1 MNVIRTRASAQSV
14 SFVIQ
19 FIASVAIATWGLVM
33 VALGILNEFFL
44 WIVIGFALTGVG
56 LPLLASH
63 PWAAS
68 RLYPKSGNI
77 EGADAPEPAPPPSA

>member
-1 MNVIRTRASAQSV
+1 MIRFVASLTILA
-14 SFVIQ
+14 
-19 FIASVAIATWGLVM
+19 WGLSM
-33 VALGILNEFFL
+33 VVLGILNAFFL
-44 WIVIGFALTGVG
+44 WIAVGLVVTGVG

-77 EGADAPEPAPPPSA
+77 EGAEPPAPPAPTA